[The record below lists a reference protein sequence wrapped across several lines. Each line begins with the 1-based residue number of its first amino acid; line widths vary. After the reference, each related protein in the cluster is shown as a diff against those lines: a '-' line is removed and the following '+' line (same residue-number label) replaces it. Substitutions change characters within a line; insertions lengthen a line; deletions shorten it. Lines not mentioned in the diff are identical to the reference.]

1 MTAGVAG
8 LAAVQPGA
16 IGLVVGLSTL
26 GALGVGGIIQPA
38 VTMLTI
44 ISPDESIATIS
55 AASISAR
62 LTGATIGYAVY
73 FNVFQTKIAQL
84 PTAIAD
90 AAVNAGLPT
99 NEAIS
104 TFVPAVLSNNVTA
117 LSGFPSFMVEAGLKA
132 QIDTYLAGFKMI
144 YLVSI
149 VFGGGAIVASLFL
162 RDIKSYMVDRVAVD
176 LG

>member
-8 LAAVQPGA
+8 LAAVRPGA
-16 IGLVVGLSTL
+16 IGLVVALSAL

-44 ISPDESIATIS
+44 ISPDETIATIS

-73 FNVFQTKIAQL
+73 FNVFQTNIAHL

-90 AAVNAGLPT
+90 AAVNAGLPQ
-99 NEAIS
+99 NDSLA
-104 TFVPAVLSNNVTA
+104 TFVPAVLSNNRTA
-117 LSGFPSFMVEAGLKA
+117 LSEFPSFIVNAGLTA
-132 QIDTYLAGFKMI
+132 QVDTYLEAFKMI

-149 VFGGGAIVASLFL
+149 VFRVGAIVSSLFL

>member
-8 LAAVQPGA
+8 LAAVRPGA
-16 IGLVVGLSTL
+16 IGLVVGLSAL

-44 ISPDESIATIS
+44 ISPDETIATIS

-62 LTGATIGYAVY
+62 LAGATIGYAVY
-73 FNVFQTKIAQL
+73 FNVFQTKLAQL
-84 PTAIAD
+84 GGAITA
-90 AAVNAGLPT
+90 AAVSAGLPMNDT
-99 NEAIS
+99 IS
-104 TFVPAVLSNNVTA
+104 TFVPAVLSNNLTA
-117 LSGFPSFMVEAGLKA
+117 LSEFPSFVVNAGVTA
-132 QIDTYLAGFKMI
+132 QVDTYLEGFRMI

-149 VFGGGAIVASLFL
+149 VFGVGAIVASLFL
-162 RDIKSYMVDRVAVD
+162 RDIKPYMVDRVAVD